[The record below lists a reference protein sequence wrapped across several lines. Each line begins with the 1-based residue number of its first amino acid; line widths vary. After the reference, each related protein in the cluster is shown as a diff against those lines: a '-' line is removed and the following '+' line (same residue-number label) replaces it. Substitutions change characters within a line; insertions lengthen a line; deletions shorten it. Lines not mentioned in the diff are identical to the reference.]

1 MSEYKNDWLNNNDMY
16 YHKVQ
21 KIVHDCY
28 RIDRPTISGAPL
40 EKDDLVIIW

>member
-1 MSEYKNDWLNNNDMY
+1 MY

-28 RIDRPTISGAPL
+28 QIDWAAISGGVPL
-40 EKDDLVIIW
+40 EKDDLVII

>member
-1 MSEYKNDWLNNNDMY
+1 MY

-28 RIDRPTISGAPL
+28 RIDRATISGGAPL
-40 EKDDLVIIW
+40 EKDDLVII